1 MADVNPIPDGYPRI
15 SPSLVIDGAGATID
29 FYVDVLGATVRMRM
43 DGPDQ
48 RVGHAELQLGD
59 SVIMVADE
67 FPEMGY
73 LGPKRVG
80 GTPVTLLVYV
90 DDADS
95 VLQKAMSAGATELRP
110 VETQILR
117 RSFGTVRGS
126 VRPSMERGH
135 PRRGR
140 LRGRDDAASEGGHES
155 GLIIDRRASGPRPY
169 RAPRRREPPTD
180 RQMPNHPRIEGRRVW
195 RSGHASGASRSRP
208 ATDHVPCR

>member
-15 SPSLVIDGAGATID
+15 SPSLVIDGAGAAID

-110 VETQILR
+110 VETQFYGD
-117 RSFGTVRGS
+117 RSGQFEDPFGHRWS
-126 VRPSMERGH
+126 VATHVE
-135 PRRGR
+135 
-140 LRGRDDAASEGGHES
+140 DVSEDEMM
-155 GLIIDRRASGPRPY
+155 RRAKEVMSQG
-169 RAPRRREPPTD
+169 
-180 RQMPNHPRIEGRRVW
+180 
-195 RSGHASGASRSRP
+195 
-208 ATDHVPCR
+208 